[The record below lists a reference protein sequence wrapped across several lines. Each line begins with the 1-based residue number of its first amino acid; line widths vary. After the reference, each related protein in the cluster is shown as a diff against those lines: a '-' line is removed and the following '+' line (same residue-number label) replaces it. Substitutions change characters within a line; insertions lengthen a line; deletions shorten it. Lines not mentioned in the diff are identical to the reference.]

1 MMRLRFT
8 SVGLLLFATAVAA
21 QSSPRLLASSENPS
35 VIYTVRSLGEADG
48 PVVELI
54 SSRPLVPAIS
64 KLEDPPRLVIDL
76 PNARFAGHE
85 KRLDFRS
92 SEINGVRLSQ
102 YQQNPPV
109 ARIVVDLSKPVAYT
123 WDAAG
128 NRLMVRLHPAEES
141 AKPATVPAISRAVLP
156 SSGTSGGMVL
166 AGSRVTTGSAVTAGA
181 DTAILRLGR
190 GGEILV
196 CPRTTVSVT
205 TSQNG
210 RTLMLGMSTGA
221 LEAHYSLDTAA
232 DSILTPDFRILL
244 AGPGEFHYGVSA
256 DSRGNTCI
264 QSLPGNTA
272 SVIVSELLGDG
283 TYQVKA
289 AQQVMF
295 HSGKL
300 SGADTAT
307 PLNCGCPPVTP
318 PLMQAS
324 ASTTSDPR
332 RPVAGSETAA
342 LPASKPDDI
351 HVQVEAPIV
360 FRAEDPP
367 PVEPAPAQ
375 EAKLLPLR
383 DMPMPASFE
392 AAVMPPKPA
401 HHGFFGKLKG
411 FFSTIFS

>member
-1 MMRLRFT
+1 MTLFRFI
-8 SVGLLLFATAVAA
+8 GALLLVPATAAA
-21 QSSPRLLASSENPS
+21 QSSPRLLASSES
-35 VIYTVRSLGEADG
+35 SAVVRSIQALSEPNG
-48 PVVELI
+48 PVVEII

-64 KLEDPPRLVIDL
+64 KLDNPPRLVIDL
-76 PNARFAGHE
+76 PNARLGAYQ
-85 KRLDFRS
+85 KRLDFRG
-92 SEINGVRLSQ
+92 SEINGVRLNQ
-102 YQQNPPV
+102 FQQDPPV

-128 NRLMVRLHPAEES
+128 NRLMVRLHSIEE
-141 AKPATVPAISRAVLP
+141 AAQAAPIPPISRAALP
-156 SSGTSGGMVL
+156 RSGVSGAVVL
-166 AGSRVTTGSAVTAGA
+166 AGSRVATGSAVTAGA

-205 TSQNG
+205 SSQNG

-221 LEAHYSLDTAA
+221 LEAHYSLDAAA

-256 DSRGNTCI
+256 DSHGNTCI

-300 SGADTAT
+300 SAVDTT
-307 PLNCGCPPVTP
+307 VPMNCGCPPTTP
-318 PLMQAS
+318 PVMRAS
-324 ASTTSDPR
+324 ASATSDLR
-332 RPVAGSETAA
+332 RPVPGSETAA
-342 LPASKPDDI
+342 LPASKPNDI

-360 FRAEDPP
+360 FRANDPP
-367 PVEPAPAQ
+367 PVMPAPAE
-375 EAKLLPLR
+375 EASLLPLR
-383 DMPMPASFE
+383 DTPVPASFE
-392 AAVMPPKPA
+392 AIVVPPKPA

-411 FFSTIFS
+411 FFSTIFG

>member
-1 MMRLRFT
+1 MKLLRFI
-8 SVGLLLFATAVAA
+8 GALLLMPAAAA
-21 QSSPRLLASSENPS
+21 QSNPRLLASSETPAE
-35 VIYTVRSLGEADG
+35 VRSVQPLAEANG
-48 PVVELI
+48 PVVEII
-54 SSRPLVPAIS
+54 SSRPLVPAIRL
-64 KLEDPPRLVIDL
+64 LENPPRLVIDL
-76 PNARFAGHE
+76 PNARLDSSK
-85 KRLDFRS
+85 KRLDFRG
-92 SEINGVRLSQ
+92 SEINGVRLNQ
-102 YQQNPPV
+102 FQQNPPV

-128 NRLMVRLHPAEES
+128 NRLMVRLHPMEE
-141 AKPATVPAISRAVLP
+141 AVKAVPIPTIARAILPASGASGAV
-156 SSGTSGGMVL
+156 VL
-166 AGSRVTTGSAVTAGA
+166 AGSRVATGSAVTAGA
-181 DTAILRLGR
+181 DTAVLRLGR
-190 GGEILV
+190 GGEVLV

-221 LEAHYSLDTAA
+221 LEAHYSLDAAA

-244 AGPGEFHYGVSA
+244 AGPGEFHFGVST

-272 SVIVSELLGDG
+272 AVIVSELLGDG

-300 SGADTAT
+300 SAADAAV
-307 PLNCGCPPVTP
+307 PVNCGCPPATP
-318 PLMQAS
+318 PLMRAS
-324 ASTTSDPR
+324 AAAMQEL
-332 RPVAGSETAA
+332 RPVPGSETAA

-360 FRAEDPP
+360 FRASEPP
-367 PVEPAPAQ
+367 AVGPAPTE
-375 EAKLLPLR
+375 EASLLSLR

-392 AAVMPPKPA
+392 GVVVPPKPVR
-401 HHGFFGKLKG
+401 HGFFGKLKG
-411 FFSTIFS
+411 FFSAVFG